1 MKTGEKKQHW
11 AKKKEEKK
19 IIVPKFRNFFRL
31 ATVSHILTF
40 IFGAVLIYSLFF
52 ADFLRINDVDLTG
65 NNSIPSEQLNTAI
78 ENELTPNIGK
88 FFLGEILFF

>member
-52 ADFLRINDVDLTG
+52 ESMKIVTG
-65 NNSIPSEQLNTAI
+65 PSFSNSTFMSAPKIPFCT
-78 ENELTPNIGK
+78 G
-88 FFLGEILFF
+88 